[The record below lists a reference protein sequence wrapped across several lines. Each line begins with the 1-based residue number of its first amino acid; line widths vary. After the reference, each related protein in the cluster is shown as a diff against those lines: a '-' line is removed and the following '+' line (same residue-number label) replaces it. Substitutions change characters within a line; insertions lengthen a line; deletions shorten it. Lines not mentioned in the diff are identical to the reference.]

1 MKKGNLDLKR
11 TKSIERHPEVETTQA
26 QEENILKRCKRRIY
40 VLLKLYKKLYRL
52 LDWVFKPRKWGWEP
66 PSEDT
71 GLLYLRLCR
80 AIGDKLKIL
89 EQDFEYVAEVERLC
103 LAANYEP
110 TTLPSVDIFLRM
122 RKMKWLPFDQILNVD
137 PDDWKKSG
145 RHICSAFLQKIR
157 YLCPSC
163 RYGRKKACSV
173 SDGDD
178 LELLEMAKK
187 TIDQYKQEHKERIRL
202 LRNEKKRRIGKGIGT
217 VLKFPT
223 PPNTTWK
230 MVKIQ
235 FVSEDSVRVSVK
247 SIHGRYTFAEM
258 GFKDNR
264 KYNSPNT
271 QWEVLRC
278 LAKINREFSW
288 QEETAIYGRKRFSRL
303 RERLR
308 AFFGIEDDP
317 FFPYGTS
324 GCYRMPKF
332 KIENES
338 CDE

>member
-1 MKKGNLDLKR
+1 MKRSNFDSEAAKGRKR
-11 TKSIERHPEVETTQA
+11 HREVETTQA
-26 QEENILKRCKRRIY
+26 REENILERCKRRIY

-52 LDWVFKPRKWGWEP
+52 LDWVFKPRKGSWEP

-80 AIGDKLKIL
+80 AIEDKLKIL

-103 LAANYEP
+103 LAANYES
-110 TTLPSVDIFLRM
+110 TTLPARNIFLKM
-122 RKMKWLPFDQILNVD
+122 RKMKWVPFERLINVG
-137 PDDWKKSG
+137 PRDWKRNGIS
-145 RHICSAFLQKIR
+145 ICSTFLRTIEILR
-157 YLCPSC
+157 YSSWIDRRKTCPIL
-163 RYGRKKACSV
+163 
-173 SDGDD
+173 DTDD
-178 LELLEMAKK
+178 LELLEMVRK
-187 TIDQYKQEHKERIRL
+187 TINQYKQVSKERKSL
-202 LRNEKKRRIGKGIGT
+202 LKDEKKSGIRRTGV
-217 VLKFPT
+217 VLKFST

-230 MVKIQ
+230 MVKIK

-247 SIHGRYTFAEM
+247 SVHGRYTFAEM

-271 QWEVLRC
+271 QWEVLRW